1 MIIYCHIIEKIVI
14 KMTQHVKG
22 LVAKSN
28 DLSLI
33 PEYCIIEGENQP
45 PVL

>member
-1 MIIYCHIIEKIVI
+1 MIIYFHIIKKIVI
-14 KMTQHVKG
+14 SVHKMAQHVKG

-33 PEYCIIEGENQP
+33 LSTI
-45 PVL
+45 L

>member
-14 KMTQHVKG
+14 SVHQMAQHVKG

-33 PEYCIIEGENQP
+33 PE
-45 PVL
+45 